1 MKTRKG
7 IYIRTE
13 DSEEYYYV
21 FKNYKVYFSS
31 PFILEKFRNHVQEF
45 IYENNQRIINRYQLT
60 IDLDDYLFFSYYKQV
75 EKRGYKIEFLE
86 SGHITNNIDNI
97 TFRAWS

>member
-13 DSEEYYYV
+13 DSVEYYYV
-21 FKNYKVYFSS
+21 YKGYKVYFSS
-31 PFILEKFRNHVQEF
+31 EFNLERFKNNIQDY
-45 IYENNQRIINRYQLT
+45 IYEHNQRVINRYGME
-60 IDLDDYLFFSYYKQV
+60 IELDDYLFFSYYKQL

-86 SGHITNNIDNI
+86 SGKVINDIDKI
-97 TFRAWS
+97 TFRAW